1 MKTKIGLSF
10 VLLIVLLNAGYSAKN
25 IEQSESLAC
34 FASIAISPDGRY
46 VAAGRNIFN
55 IIYLYDAKTLE
66 IVKYFRG
73 RQKDTWGKMYAC
85 TLSFSPDGKYLAA
98 GGIDN
103 VVVVWHVETG
113 EEILYLRDLKK
124 PKCVAFSPGGN
135 TLAVAGPDDAIRLVN
150 MQTGAVAAIL
160 AGHAGGALCA
170 EFSLSKNFLVTGG
183 RDNVLRLWDLESK
196 NQLAQYK
203 GHTAPVERIAFSPKG
218 DKMVSASKSEIIY
231 WGVHTQTATS
241 EIYGQNDIQANK
253 DALAFFVNL
262 LGAVNLAHSGLAFR
276 PVSSRQLELMEPLS
290 ADFSSD
296 GQYLVVTVPG
306 TKLFSNYEMRIKNL
320 KTDHVVKVD
329 GQFFSLSVSPDGKYV
344 ATAGVGIKWWDLRT
358 GKEIS
363 RLNQ

>member
-1 MKTKIGLSF
+1 MKPKIVLSY
-10 VLLIVLLNAGYSAKN
+10 LMLIVLLNAGCSAKN
-25 IEQSESLAC
+25 IEQSETLAC

-73 RQKDTWGKMYAC
+73 RQKDTWGKMYAG

-113 EEILYLRDLKK
+113 KEKLYLKDLKK
-124 PKCVAFSPGGN
+124 PECIAFSPDGN
-135 TLAVAGPDDAIRLVN
+135 TLAVAGPDSFIHLVN
-150 MQTGAVAAIL
+150 MQTGKVDGVL
-160 AGHAGGALCA
+160 RGHVGGALCA
-170 EFSLSKNFLVTGG
+170 EFSPTEKFLITGG
-183 RDNVLRLWDLESK
+183 RDNYLRLWNLESK
-196 NQLAQYK
+196 KQIAQYK
-203 GHTAPVERIAFSPKG
+203 GHTAPVERITFSPKG
-218 DKMVSASKSEIIY
+218 DKMVSASKSEIKY
-231 WGVHTQTATS
+231 WEVHTQTASS
-241 EIYGQNDIQANK
+241 EIYGQKSIQANK

-262 LGAVNLAHSGLAFR
+262 LGVVNLAHSGLAFT
-276 PVSSRQLELMEPLS
+276 PVSSRRLELMEPLS

-296 GQYLVVTVPG
+296 GQYLVVTVPS

-320 KTDHVVKVD
+320 NTDDVVKVD
-329 GQFFSLSVSPDGKYV
+329 GQFFSLAVSPDGKYA
-344 ATAGVGIKWWDLRT
+344 ATAGVGVKWWDLQT

-363 RLNQ
+363 RKNP